1 MAGHADPT
9 TNSEGTMHRSAKRLA
24 SLLTCAAVPVLLV
37 AGCSGS
43 DSDSSGDAS
52 ASAPSSSA
60 KSSAPTVAPA
70 KFKKLPNPCQTFS
83 KDTIKKMLPKVKDA
97 SGNQGDSTDNTAH
110 GTCSWTSSDENGV
123 DGTQFRWLDVGL
135 QRYDSDAGVGSGE
148 QRATDFYT
156 KQVSDAKDAKGAKKL
171 SALKTAGTGDEAT
184 AITYDVK
191 KEGNDFK
198 NTTVV
203 ARTSNIVVTINY
215 NGAGLAGADAPKGAD
230 LLKQTQAAAKEAVA
244 SATKANGS

>member
-1 MAGHADPT
+1 
-9 TNSEGTMHRSAKRLA
+9 MHRSAKRLA

-43 DSDSSGDAS
+43 DSAGSGDAS
-52 ASAPSSSA
+52 ASAPSSSSG
-60 KSSAPTVAPA
+60 KSSAPSVAPA
-70 KFKKLPNPCQTFS
+70 KYKSLPNPCQAFS

-97 SGNQGDSTDNTAH
+97 SGDRGTSSDNAAH

-123 DGTQFRWLDVGL
+123 DGTQFRWLDIGY
-135 QRYDSDAGVGSGE
+135 QRYDSDPGVGSGE

-156 KQVSDAKDAKGAKKL
+156 KQVSEAKDTKGAKKL
-171 SALKTAGTGDEAT
+171 SAVKTSGTGDEAT
-184 AITYDVK
+184 AISYDVK

-203 ARTSNIVVTINY
+203 ARDSNIVVTINY

-230 LLKQTQAAAKEAVA
+230 LLKQVQAAAKEAVA
-244 SATKANGS
+244 SATKSKG